1 MSNPWKKDFPGLGTL
16 AYLDSAATS
25 QKPVQVVEA
34 MRTYYLEYCA
44 NVHRGAYALS
54 SRATEAYEAA
64 RQKVS
69 DFLGTRPEQCIFTR
83 GTTESVNLLA
93 SSLGRQLPPGSRILL
108 SVLEH
113 HSNLVPW
120 QQMAEQHGHEL
131 DWIEVDERGLLRADS
146 LEAALDRRPAVL
158 ALTWVSNVT
167 GAVHPIAEIAR
178 RCREQDT
185 LLVVDGAQGV
195 PHLPCSVEA
204 LGCDFLVFSG
214 HKMLGPTGIG
224 LLWGRQQPLESLPP
238 YQYGGSMIE
247 RVTRERTTFAPLPQR
262 FEAGTP
268 PIAEAIG
275 LGAAVD
281 YLQAAGMDEIR
292 RHEQQLLVPLL
303 EVLAGQ
309 PDVHLVGPSDPEQQ
323 SGTVS
328 FFLEGIHPHDL
339 ATVLDRLG
347 VCIRAGHHCCQPL
360 MRALTDHWKPGSRAP
375 ISLVRASVYLYNDE
389 SDVLRL
395 AAGLQE
401 ARRIFCRVRS

>member
-1 MSNPWKKDFPGLGTL
+1 MSNPWKKDFPGLGEL

-34 MRTYYLEYCA
+34 MRGYYLEYCA

-54 SRATEAYEAA
+54 SQATEAYELA
-64 RQKVS
+64 RHKVA

-93 SSLGRQLPPGSRILL
+93 QSLGRQLPRGSRILV
-108 SVLEH
+108 STLEH

-120 QQMAEQHGHEL
+120 QQVAEFFGHEL
-131 DWIEVDERGLLRADS
+131 DWIEVDERGLLRSDS
-146 LEAALDRRPAVL
+146 LEAGLARQPAVVS
-158 ALTWVSNVT
+158 LTWVSNVT
-167 GAVHPIAEIAR
+167 GAVNPIAEIAR
-178 RCREQDT
+178 RCREQGT

-195 PHLPCSVEA
+195 PHLPCSVEH

-224 LLWGRQQPLESLPP
+224 VLWGRPGPLDRLPP
-238 YQYGGSMIE
+238 YQFGGSMIE

-275 LGAAVD
+275 LGAAID
-281 YLQAAGMDEIR
+281 YLQAVGMSEVR
-292 RHEQQLLVPLL
+292 GHEQLLLKPLL
-303 EVLAGQ
+303 EALQ
-309 PDVHLVGPSDPEQQ
+309 QHNDVRLVGPSDPNRQ

-328 FFLEGIHPHDL
+328 FFMEGIHPHDL
-339 ATVLDRLG
+339 ATVLDRQG

-360 MRALTDHWKPGSRAP
+360 MRSLTDHWSPGSRAP
-375 ISLVRASVYLYNDE
+375 ISLVRASVYLYNDV
-389 SDVLRL
+389 SDVERL
-395 AAGLQE
+395 ALGLEE
-401 ARRIFCRVRS
+401 ARRIFSRVRS